1 MKPIIGAELTIDQQY
16 HVTLL
21 ARNNHGYSNLCHL
34 ISKAQLGHSKGKP
47 TIDEATLANYSSD
60 IICLSGCRRGK
71 IPSLLLAGEKEL
83 ARATAR
89 TYLDIFG
96 RDNFFI
102 ELQNN
107 LRHGDRRLCIGLVEL
122 ADSLGV
128 RYVATNNVH
137 YATQDKHRL
146 HDVLVC
152 IRNRTSLEKAGQLRR
167 PNSEFRLKPGTEM
180 CSLFSEYP
188 QALENSLYIADQCNV
203 DLDFSSYRFPEFPLP
218 DGETA
223 NSFLGKLCWSK
234 ARKRYGELSDRPYR

>member
-1 MKPIIGAELTIDQQY
+1 MTEYIELHCHSNFSLLDGSSHPEDLVARAVELKMPALAITDHDGLYAAVHFYKEARKQVIKPIIGAELTIDQQY
-16 HVTLL
+16 HLTLL

-102 ELQNN
+102 EK
-107 LRHGDRRLCIGLVEL
+107 RIE
-122 ADSLGV
+122 
-128 RYVATNNVH
+128 
-137 YATQDKHRL
+137 
-146 HDVLVC
+146 
-152 IRNRTSLEKAGQLRR
+152 
-167 PNSEFRLKPGTEM
+167 SEFFFG
-180 CSLFSEYP
+180 
-188 QALENSLYIADQCNV
+188 
-203 DLDFSSYRFPEFPLP
+203 
-218 DGETA
+218 
-223 NSFLGKLCWSK
+223 
-234 ARKRYGELSDRPYR
+234 